1 MARKKAAKKPKGRYP
16 KVKSSQFGLK
26 PTKKKAGKYPVN
38 TRGRAISA
46 KGRAKQQLKKGRLSK
61 SQYSTIVAKANK
73 KLGKGRKKAKGRGK
87 KR

>member
-1 MARKKAAKKPKGRYP
+1 MARKKLKGRYP

-26 PTKKKAGKYPVN
+26 PTKGKPGKYPVN

-46 KGRAKQQLKKGRLSK
+46 KGRAKQQLKRGRISK

-73 KLGKGRKKAKGRGK
+73 KLGKGKKRGRKGGRRKK
-87 KR
+87 